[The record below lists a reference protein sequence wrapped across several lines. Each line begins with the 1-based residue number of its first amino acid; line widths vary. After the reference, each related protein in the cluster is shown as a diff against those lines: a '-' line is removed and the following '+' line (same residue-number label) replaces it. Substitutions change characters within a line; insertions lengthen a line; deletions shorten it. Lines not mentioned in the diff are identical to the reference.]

1 MIDDNIGNIIIPD
14 ISVNYNIKINSLYF
28 LIREKTKEWFL
39 SYEFFDKKKELK
51 YLKQDFTLFA
61 CLTYPYCNK
70 EKLRNISDFYHWLW
84 IIDDISEK
92 YGSNVIEMECFFNNI
107 LDENNNGKYS
117 ASLYDII
124 NRMKLSKK
132 DEKDFINE
140 ISKYIKGTINR
151 SNNVYNDKITIKQ
164 YILVRRE
171 NSAVNIVFWHIKYCL
186 SSLSSL
192 SKNIIEYKEEFEKLL
207 NLFDDY
213 ISISNDILSF
223 KKEYI
228 DGDMN
233 IVMIMHKYYNYSIQK
248 SIDESFKLLNDI
260 LNQFNDISKEL
271 SNMNKY
277 LEEVILAMKYWI
289 SGYLIWTKNSP
300 RYN

>member
-1 MIDDNIGNIIIPD
+1 MIDENIENIEDIIIPD

-28 LIREKTKEWFL
+28 ITRKKSNEWFL

-70 EKLRNISDFYHWLW
+70 EKIRNISDFYFWLW
-84 IIDDISEK
+84 IVDDISEQ
-92 YGSNVIEMECFFNNI
+92 YGSNIIEMENFFKNI
-107 LDENNNGKYS
+107 LDKNNNEKYS
-117 ASLYDII
+117 TSLYDII
-124 NRMKLSKK
+124 NRMNLYEK
-132 DEKDFINE
+132 DEKEFINE

-151 SNNVYNDKITIKQ
+151 SNNVYKDRLTIEQ
-164 YILVRRE
+164 YILIRRG

-186 SSLSSL
+186 DI
-192 SKNIIEYKEEFEKLL
+192 NILEYKSEFEELL
-207 NLFDDY
+207 ILFDDY

-233 IVMIMHKYYNYSIQK
+233 IVIIIHKYYNYSIQR
-248 SIDESFKLLNDI
+248 SIDESFKLLNNI
-260 LNQFNDISKEL
+260 LTQFNENSNKL
-271 SNMNKY
+271 SNKNKD
-277 LEEVILAMKYWI
+277 LKKIILAMKYWI
-289 SGYLIWTKNSP
+289 SGYLMWTKKSS

>member
-1 MIDDNIGNIIIPD
+1 MTNDNIRNIIIPD

-39 SYEFFDKKKELK
+39 SYEFFDKKKEVK

-61 CLTYPYCNK
+61 CLTYPHCNK

-84 IIDDISEK
+84 IIDDISEQ

-107 LDENNNGKYS
+107 LDKDNNGKYS
-117 ASLYDII
+117 DSLYDII
-124 NRMKLSKK
+124 NRMKLSEK

-140 ISKYIKGTINR
+140 INKYIKGTINR
-151 SNNVYNDKITIKQ
+151 SNNVYNNKITIKQ
-164 YILVRRE
+164 YLLVRRE

-186 SSLSSL
+186 NSL
-192 SKNIIEYKEEFEKLL
+192 SKNIIEYNTEFKTLL

-228 DGDMN
+228 DGDIN
-233 IVMIMHKYYNYSIQK
+233 IVIIMHKYYNYPIQK
-248 SIDESFKLLNDI
+248 SIDESLKLLNDI
-260 LNQFNDISKEL
+260 LKQFNEISKEL
-271 SNMNKY
+271 SNINKY
-277 LEEVILAMKYWI
+277 FKEVIIAMKYWI

>member
-186 SSLSSL
+186 SSLS
-192 SKNIIEYKEEFEKLL
+192 KNIIEYKEEFEKLL

>member
-84 IIDDISEK
+84 IIDDISEQ
-92 YGSNVIEMECFFNNI
+92 YGSNVTEMEKFFKNI
-107 LDENNNGKYS
+107 LDKNNNGKYS

-124 NRMKLSKK
+124 DRMKLSEK

-151 SNNVYNDKITIKQ
+151 SNNVYDDKITIEQ
-164 YILVRRE
+164 YILVRRG

-186 SSLSSL
+186 SIDIL
-192 SKNIIEYKEEFEKLL
+192 EYKEEFKKLL

-228 DGDMN
+228 DGDIN
-233 IVMIMHKYYNYSIQK
+233 IVIIMHKYYNYSIQK
-248 SIDESFKLLNDI
+248 SIDENFKLLNNI
-260 LNQFNDISKEL
+260 LNQFNEISKKL
-271 SNMNKY
+271 SNKNKDFK
-277 LEEVILAMKYWI
+277 EIILAMKYWI

>member
-1 MIDDNIGNIIIPD
+1 M
-14 ISVNYNIKINSLYF
+14 
-28 LIREKTKEWFL
+28 
-39 SYEFFDKKKELK
+39 
-51 YLKQDFTLFA
+51 FA